1 MSVKYGYLAVEGP
14 HDLAFAG
21 QLLKLHG
28 LERVKMYPRLDAF
41 WRPLVPTKFPHQ
53 DDLLKRVPV
62 PIFFASA
69 THSIAVHTVG
79 GDSSFAKTIKDSLD
93 VLYMG
98 GEPPLTGLGILLD
111 ADSKDSPAKR
121 HAELLQE
128 LGSPTYPIP
137 LAFPSTPGAVSGAPI
152 HCGIFVLPDNQS
164 QGTLE
169 ALLLE
174 CAKSVYPTL
183 EAGART
189 YVELARG
196 AKELVKADR
205 KDLDKPAGR
214 DKAMVACI
222 AAVLRPGK
230 AIQVSI
236 QDNRWIEPPLAQFPR
251 ITAIDDFFVSLFE
264 L

>member
-1 MSVKYGYLAVEGP
+1 MKYGYLAVEGP

-62 PIFFASA
+62 PTFFASA

-79 GDSSFAKTIKDSLD
+79 GDSGFARTIKDSLD
-93 VLYMG
+93 VLYMEE

-111 ADSKDSPAKR
+111 ADSKDPPAKR
-121 HAELLQE
+121 HAELSQE
-128 LGSPTYPIP
+128 LGLTTYPIA
-137 LAFPSTPGAVSGAPI
+137 LAFPLSPGAVSTAKT

-164 QGTLE
+164 RGTLE

-174 CAKSVYPTL
+174 CAKIVYPTL
-183 EAGART
+183 TVGAQT
-189 YVELARG
+189 YIDLVPG
-196 AKELVKADR
+196 AKELVKSDR

-236 QDNRWIEPPLAQFPR
+236 QDNRWVEPPLARFPR

>member
-21 QLLKLHG
+21 QLLKLYG
-28 LERVKMYPRLDAF
+28 LERVKMYPRLEAF
-41 WRPLVPTKFPHQ
+41 WRPLVPTKFPYQ

-69 THSIAVHTVG
+69 THSIAVHTVD
-79 GDSSFAKTIKDSLD
+79 GDSGFARTIKDSLD

-111 ADSKDSPAKR
+111 ADSKEPPDRR
-121 HAELLQE
+121 HAKLVQE
-128 LGSPTYPIP
+128 LDSTTYPIP
-137 LAFPSTPGAVSGAPI
+137 LVFPPTPGAVSSAPTY
-152 HCGIFVLPDNQS
+152 CGIFVLPDNQNR
-164 QGTLE
+164 GTLE

-183 EAGART
+183 EGGART
-189 YVELARG
+189 YIDLVSSAE
-196 AKELVKADR
+196 ELVKSDR

-236 QDNRWIEPPLAQFPR
+236 QDNRWIEPPLARFPR
-251 ITAIDDFFVSLFE
+251 IKAIDEFFVSLFE